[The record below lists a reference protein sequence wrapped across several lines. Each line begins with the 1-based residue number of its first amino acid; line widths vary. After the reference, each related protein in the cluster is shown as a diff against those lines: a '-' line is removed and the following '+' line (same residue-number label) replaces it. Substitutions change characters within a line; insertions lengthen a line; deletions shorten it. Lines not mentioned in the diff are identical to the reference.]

1 MLHNQRALR
10 HLPMLFILLLLTPPR
25 QPHEDGPA
33 YHPGVC
39 ILSLG
44 GPAII
49 RFTRKKAEEATPEEA
64 PPPGQTAIGGGQGDA
79 ACPAC
84 LWYLQVSKL
93 LPYAINSS
101 QVLSR
106 QQTTRAQA
114 TGMLHHMQVKARRHK
129 SPLSSSCRGA
139 CLSLRTRPTHPTF
152 TAST

>member
-64 PPPGQTAIGGGQGDA
+64 PPPGQTAMGGVKGMLHVPRAYGTCRSPSCYLMPLTAPRCSHASRRHVPMPLECCITCRSKLADTNRLSRPHA
-79 ACPAC
+79 AEPAC
-84 LWYLQVSKL
+84 LCGRGLHVS
-93 LPYAINSS
+93 PAWN
-101 QVLSR
+101 
-106 QQTTRAQA
+106 
-114 TGMLHHMQVKARRHK
+114 
-129 SPLSSSCRGA
+129 
-139 CLSLRTRPTHPTF
+139 
-152 TAST
+152 